1 MNPRSV
7 LERKLFTMSI
17 YTTYWKD
24 EFFQRHLRVNAVRT
38 EKYAIMTRKVRIS
51 AKIDIQKI
59 LILLSDNLSTKC
71 CLIKKESFNLVQKCE
86 NYEFLKSN

>member
-24 EFFQRHLRVNAVRT
+24 EFFQRHLRVKAVRI
-38 EKYAIMTRKVRIS
+38 EKYAIRTRKVRIS
-51 AKIDIQKI
+51 AEIGIQKI
-59 LILLSDNLSTKC
+59 LISLSYNLWTKC
-71 CLIKKESFNLVQKCE
+71 CPIKKESSNLV
-86 NYEFLKSN
+86 